1 MGSEIVK
8 GLKILS
14 RNNLVYGMTKKV
26 ERLSVNTYNLYYL
39 IMYDYLE

>member
-14 RNNLVYGMTKKV
+14 RNNLVYGMTQKV

-39 IMYDYLE
+39 IMYDY